1 MKAYTKHDSVKERAR
16 LVILH
21 GEWRMLELKST
32 QYQID
37 LVKSLYHSKL
47 VPSALLLSEN
57 PQQSWPR

>member
-1 MKAYTKHDSVKERAR
+1 MKTYTMHGSVKERGR

-21 GEWRMLELKST
+21 GEWRMLELKSA

-37 LVKSLYHSKL
+37 LAKSLYHSKL

-57 PQQSWPR
+57 PQRS